1 MFTGF
6 IKDTAIIDHIQS
18 LDSGI
23 ELTIKVPH
31 QFGQEVIVKSHISL
45 NGQVFTVFDKQE
57 SNDAVLLSF
66 YLSNSRKLG
75 SYERQEKINIE
86 KAISLGEELPG
97 TWFYGVPSGQAQ
109 ILSLKKLEGE
119 KLEMELNWQDPLIKY
134 LDVKDQ
140 VSIDGVLLQIRKMTA
155 SSLFFELYPET
166 LKLTNLGNKQEGS
179 LINIEVD
186 PIVKKVGQIMERL
199 KINQ

>member
-6 IKDTAIIDHIQS
+6 IKDTAIIDKIQS
-18 LDSGI
+18 LESGI

-31 QFGQEVIVKSHISL
+31 QFGQKILVKSHISL

-57 SNDAVLLSF
+57 NNDAVLLSF
-66 YLSNSRKLG
+66 YLSNSRKLS
-75 SYERQEKINIE
+75 SYKHQEKINIE

-97 TWFYGVPSGQAQ
+97 TWFY
-109 ILSLKKLEGE
+109 
-119 KLEMELNWQDPLIKY
+119 
-134 LDVKDQ
+134 
-140 VSIDGVLLQIRKMTA
+140 GVLLQIRKMTA

-199 KINQ
+199 QINQ